1 MVRAM
6 YTLDINPSAE
16 LFLLA
21 QALPHSRTCSTLTLA
36 HDLLTRFGDLAHLA
50 DAPVT
55 ALGRVRGLGP
65 VGARRLHAA
74 LNAGR
79 LSMARSPTPA
89 ARVCSA
95 TQAAVWLT
103 PPLKGLIHEEM
114 HALYLDSTGRPQAK
128 RVLAK
133 GSDFASVVSAH
144 HVFRPAVLCGAAQIV
159 LAHNHPSGD
168 PHPSSQDIASTYRL
182 MDAANI
188 IGVQIIDHLVV
199 TDQRWTSMM
208 NEGLMPT
215 LSSWIS
221 DRLNQTRLSSDPFV
235 GDPPPLWNDDTRRHD
250 QLEGLFHREVQ
261 QEQIRL
267 WDK

>member
-1 MVRAM
+1 M
-6 YTLDINPSAE
+6 YTLDMDTSAD

-21 QALPHSRTCSTLTLA
+21 QGLPHSRTTSALELA

-50 DAPVT
+50 DAPIT
-55 ALGRVRGLGP
+55 ALARVRGLGP

-74 LNAGR
+74 LHAGR
-79 LSMARSPTPA
+79 RSMARSPAPA

-95 TQAAVWLT
+95 IQAADWLT

-128 RVLAK
+128 RMLAK

-144 HVFRPAVLCGAAQIV
+144 HVFRPAVLCGAVQIV

-168 PHPSSQDIASTYRL
+168 PSPSSQDIASTYRL
-182 MDAANI
+182 MDAANV
-188 IGVQIIDHLVV
+188 IGIQIVDHLVV
-199 TDQRWTSMM
+199 TDVNWTSMM
-208 NEGLMPT
+208 QEGLMPPV
-215 LSSWIS
+215 SSWIRDTLS
-221 DRLNQTRLSSDPFV
+221 QARRSSDPFV
-235 GDPPPLWNDDTRRHD
+235 GDPSPFWDNDTCRHD
-250 QLEGLFHREVQ
+250 QLEGLFHGEIH